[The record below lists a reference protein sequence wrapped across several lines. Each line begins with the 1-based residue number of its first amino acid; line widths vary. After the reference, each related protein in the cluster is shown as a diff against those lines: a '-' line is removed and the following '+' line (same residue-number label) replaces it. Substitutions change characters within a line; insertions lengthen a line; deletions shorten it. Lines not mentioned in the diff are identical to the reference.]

1 MPQRFAAIRFMD
13 KKTIPNDILIPE
25 IGKLLAEG
33 REVELRPKGNSML
46 PFIRQEKDS
55 VVLLKKPGVE
65 VGDIVLAKTGGRFVL
80 HRVYKMEGTALT
92 LMGDGNVAGTERCT
106 VDDVL
111 GTVIRIV
118 RPGGKSVIPSKG
130 MLWKA
135 LKPIRRYLLAFYRRI
150 WTRICRR

>member
-1 MPQRFAAIRFMD
+1 MPQGFAAIRFMD
-13 KKTIPNDILIPE
+13 KKTVPNDILIPE
-25 IGKLLAEG
+25 IGKLLSEG

-150 WTRICRR
+150 WTRICHR